1 METTIFTRRRGGTVL
16 MGALVLAITAC
27 GGGGG
32 SSGGGGTGGTGGGD
46 GGGGGGPDAGSLALA
61 SNSPVDG
68 ATQKADYPVV
78 AVFSAPVDPASVS
91 KESFAVTA
99 GVNEVDGTFSY
110 SDDGSV
116 VIFKPTAD
124 LVDGQAYTVTL
135 DGITDQS
142 GDALNAAQSWDFT
155 ANAVA
160 DYTCAVGPVP
170 ASLNL
175 NAEQDAYYSQYA
187 DANGLPVLGGNLVS
201 APALTHACETILGM
215 MSLRQDLLAEM
226 IANGTIAAV
235 TGDGEGITQI
245 PAYSDL
251 DTVAPIP
258 GDTWDN
264 RAQGGLGATKARP
277 VSSGTEEN
285 VLCTVNDPY
294 QAGGVHEDIFLHE
307 FAHSVDLM
315 ALEDL
320 DPDFRAAV
328 QAAYDDALAN
338 NLYQNTYAEET
349 VEEYW
354 AEGVQTWFNTNLESD
369 PPNGLHNSI
378 DTRAELESYD
388 PALHGLISRIFPTD
402 YDGGCPA
409 GAP

>member
-1 METTIFTRRRGGTVL
+1 M
-16 MGALVLAITAC
+16 
-27 GGGGG
+27 
-32 SSGGGGTGGTGGGD
+32 
-46 GGGGGGPDAGSLALA
+46 
-61 SNSPVDG
+61 
-68 ATQKADYPVV
+68 
-78 AVFSAPVDPASVS
+78 
-91 KESFAVTA
+91 TA
-99 GVNEVDGTFSY
+99 GVNEVDGTFRY

-116 VIFKPTAD
+116 VIFKPNAD

-201 APALTHACETILGM
+201 AAALTHACETILGM

-251 DTVAPIP
+251 DTVFPIT

-264 RAQGGLGATKARP
+264 RARGGLGATKARP

-285 VLCTVNDPY
+285 VLCYANDPY

-320 DPDFRAAV
+320 DPDFLDEV

-338 NLYQNTYAEET
+338 NLFENTYADDT

-369 PPNGLHNSI
+369 PPNGLHNSVN
-378 DTRAELESYD
+378 TRAELESYD

>member
-201 APALTHACETILGM
+201 AAALTHACETILGM

>member
-1 METTIFTRRRGGTVL
+1 MQTTIFTRRRGGTVL

>member
-1 METTIFTRRRGGTVL
+1 METTIFARRRGGTVL

-27 GGGGG
+27 GGGGS
-32 SSGGGGTGGTGGGD
+32 SSGGGSTGGD
-46 GGGGGGPDAGSLALA
+46 GGSGGDDGAGSLALE
-61 SNSPVDG
+61 SNSPGDG

-78 AVFSAPVDPASVS
+78 AVFSAPVDPASVNI
-91 KESFAVTA
+91 ENFAVTA

-116 VIFKPTAD
+116 VIFTPNAD

-135 DGITDQS
+135 NGITDPS
-142 GDALNAAQSWDFT
+142 GDALNAAQTWGFT

-187 DANGLPVLGGNLVS
+187 DANGLPVLGGDLVS
-201 APALTHACETILGM
+201 AAALTHACETILGM
-215 MSLRQDLLAEM
+215 MSLRQDLLAQM
-226 IANGTIAAV
+226 IANNTVAAV
-235 TGDGEGITQI
+235 TADGEGITQI

-251 DTVAPIP
+251 DTVFPIP
-258 GDTWDN
+258 GDTWDD
-264 RAQGGLGATKARP
+264 RARGGLGATKARP

-285 VLCTVNDPY
+285 VLCTANDPY
-294 QAGGVHEDIFLHE
+294 QDGGVHEDIFLHE

-320 DPDFRAAV
+320 DPDFLDEV

-338 NLYQNTYAEET
+338 NLFDNTYADDN

-354 AEGVQTWFNTNLESD
+354 AEGVQTWFNANLESD
-369 PPNGLHNSI
+369 PPNGLHNSVN
-378 DTRAELESYD
+378 TRAELETYD
-388 PALHGLISRIFPTD
+388 PALHSLISRIFPTD
-402 YDGGCPA
+402 YDGGCP
-409 GAP
+409 

>member
-1 METTIFTRRRGGTVL
+1 MQTTIFTRRRGGTVL

-78 AVFSAPVDPASVS
+78 AVFSAPVDPASVDRQ
-91 KESFAVTA
+91 SFAVTA

-170 ASLNL
+170 AILNL

-201 APALTHACETILGM
+201 AAALTHACETILGM

-251 DTVAPIP
+251 DTVFPIT

-264 RAQGGLGATKARP
+264 RARGGLGATKARP

-285 VLCTVNDPY
+285 VLCYGNDPY
-294 QAGGVHEDIFLHE
+294 Q
-307 FAHSVDLM
+307 
-315 ALEDL
+315 
-320 DPDFRAAV
+320 
-328 QAAYDDALAN
+328 
-338 NLYQNTYAEET
+338 
-349 VEEYW
+349 
-354 AEGVQTWFNTNLESD
+354 
-369 PPNGLHNSI
+369 
-378 DTRAELESYD
+378 
-388 PALHGLISRIFPTD
+388 
-402 YDGGCPA
+402 DGGHLPA
-409 GAP
+409 

>member
-1 METTIFTRRRGGTVL
+1 MKRSQEVKNKSAKLIFERMASTNNDTLTSYLSLL
-16 MGALVLAITAC
+16 MT
-27 GGGGG
+27 
-32 SSGGGGTGGTGGGD
+32 SG
-46 GGGGGGPDAGSLALA
+46 L
-61 SNSPVDG
+61 
-68 ATQKADYPVV
+68 
-78 AVFSAPVDPASVS
+78 
-91 KESFAVTA
+91 
-99 GVNEVDGTFSY
+99 
-110 SDDGSV
+110 
-116 VIFKPTAD
+116 
-124 LVDGQAYTVTL
+124 
-135 DGITDQS
+135 
-142 GDALNAAQSWDFT
+142 
-155 ANAVA
+155 
-160 DYTCAVGPVP
+160 
-170 ASLNL
+170 
-175 NAEQDAYYSQYA
+175 
-187 DANGLPVLGGNLVS
+187 
-201 APALTHACETILGM
+201 
-215 MSLRQDLLAEM
+215 
-226 IANGTIAAV
+226 
-235 TGDGEGITQI
+235 
-245 PAYSDL
+245 
-251 DTVAPIP
+251 
-258 GDTWDN
+258 DTWDN

-349 VEEYW
+349 AEEYW

>member
-32 SSGGGGTGGTGGGD
+32 SSGGGGTGGTGGGG

>member
-235 TGDGEGITQI
+235 TGDG
-245 PAYSDL
+245 
-251 DTVAPIP
+251 
-258 GDTWDN
+258 
-264 RAQGGLGATKARP
+264 
-277 VSSGTEEN
+277 
-285 VLCTVNDPY
+285 
-294 QAGGVHEDIFLHE
+294 
-307 FAHSVDLM
+307 
-315 ALEDL
+315 
-320 DPDFRAAV
+320 
-328 QAAYDDALAN
+328 
-338 NLYQNTYAEET
+338 
-349 VEEYW
+349 
-354 AEGVQTWFNTNLESD
+354 
-369 PPNGLHNSI
+369 
-378 DTRAELESYD
+378 
-388 PALHGLISRIFPTD
+388 
-402 YDGGCPA
+402 
-409 GAP
+409 

>member
-27 GGGGG
+27 GGGGS
-32 SSGGGGTGGTGGGD
+32 SSGGGGGSGGS
-46 GGGGGGPDAGSLALA
+46 GGGGGPAGGGLTLET
-61 SNSPVDG
+61 NNPTHG
-68 ATQKADYPVV
+68 ATQKADYPVT
-78 AVFSAPVDPASVS
+78 AVFSAPVDPASVDMQ
-91 KESFAVTA
+91 SFAVTA
-99 GVNEVDGTFSY
+99 GVNEVNGSFRY

-116 VIFKPTAD
+116 VIFTPDAN
-124 LVDGQAYTVTL
+124 LVDGQDYSVTL
-135 DGITDQS
+135 DGIASQS
-142 GDALNAAQSWDFT
+142 GGTLDGVWTWTFT

-160 DYTCAVGPVP
+160 NYDCAVGPVP

-175 NAEQDAYYSQYA
+175 NAEQDAYYSQHA
-187 DANGLPVLGGNLVS
+187 DANGLPVLGGDLVS

-251 DTVAPIP
+251 DAVFPIP

-264 RAQGGLGATKARP
+264 RARGGLGATKARP

-285 VLCTVNDPY
+285 VLCYANDPY
-294 QAGGVHEDIFLHE
+294 QAPPGVHEDIFLHE

-320 DPDFRAAV
+320 DPDFRDAV
-328 QAAYDDALAN
+328 QAAYDNALAN
-338 NLYQNTYAEET
+338 SLYQNTYADDT

-354 AEGVQTWFNTNLESD
+354 AEGVQNWFNANLESD

-378 DTRAELESYD
+378 NTRAELATYD

-402 YDGGCPA
+402 YDGGCPP

>member
-27 GGGGG
+27 GGGGS
-32 SSGGGGTGGTGGGD
+32 SSGGGGGSGGS
-46 GGGGGGPDAGSLALA
+46 GGGGGPAGGGLTLET
-61 SNSPVDG
+61 NSPTHG
-68 ATQKADYPVV
+68 ATQKADYPVT
-78 AVFSAPVDPASVS
+78 AVFSAPVDPASVDMQ
-91 KESFAVTA
+91 SFAVTA
-99 GVNEVDGTFSY
+99 GVNEVNGSFRY

-116 VIFKPTAD
+116 VIFTPDAN
-124 LVDGQAYTVTL
+124 LVDGQDYKVSL
-135 DGITDQS
+135 DGITSQS
-142 GDALNAAQSWDFT
+142 GGTLDGVWTWTFT

-160 DYTCAVGPVP
+160 NYDCAVGPVP

-187 DANGLPVLGGNLVS
+187 DANGLPVLGGDLVS

-251 DTVAPIP
+251 DAVFPIP

-264 RAQGGLGATKARP
+264 RARGGLGATKARP

-285 VLCTVNDPY
+285 VLCYNNDPY
-294 QAGGVHEDIFLHE
+294 QAPLGVHEDIFLHE

-320 DPDFRAAV
+320 DPDFRDAV
-328 QAAYDDALAN
+328 QAAYDDAVAN
-338 NLYQNTYAEET
+338 NLFENTYADDN

-354 AEGVQTWFNTNLESD
+354 AEGVQTWFNANLESD
-369 PPNGLHNSI
+369 PPNGLHNSVN
-378 DTRAELESYD
+378 TRAELESYD
-388 PALHGLISRIFPTD
+388 PALHSLISRIFPTD

>member
-1 METTIFTRRRGGTVL
+1 MRTTTLRQRGGGTVL
-16 MGALVLAITAC
+16 MGALVLAVTAC
-27 GGGGG
+27 GGGSS
-32 SSGGGGTGGTGGGD
+32 SSGGATGGS
-46 GGGGGGPDAGSLALA
+46 GGGGGGPATGGLTLET
-61 SNSPVDG
+61 NSPGNGD
-68 ATQKADYPVV
+68 TQKADYPVT
-78 AVFSAPVDPASVS
+78 AVFSAPVDPASVDRQ
-91 KESFAVTA
+91 SFAVTA
-99 GVNEVDGTFSY
+99 GVNEVSGSFRY

-116 VIFKPTAD
+116 VVFTPDAD
-124 LVDGQAYTVTL
+124 LVDGQDYKVTL
-135 DGITDQS
+135 DGLTSQS
-142 GDALNAAQSWDFT
+142 GAPLDGVWTWTFT

-160 DYTCAVGPVP
+160 NYDCAVGPVP

-201 APALTHACETILGM
+201 AAALTHACETILGM

-251 DTVAPIP
+251 DTVFPIT

-264 RAQGGLGATKARP
+264 RARGGLGATKARP

-285 VLCTVNDPY
+285 VLCYVNDPY

-320 DPDFRAAV
+320 DPDFLDEL
-328 QAAYDDALAN
+328 QAAYDDAVAN
-338 NLYQNTYAEET
+338 NLFENTYADDN

-354 AEGVQTWFNTNLESD
+354 AEGVQTWFNANLESD
-369 PPNGLHNSI
+369 PPNGLHNSVN
-378 DTRAELESYD
+378 TRAELESYD

-402 YDGGCPA
+402 YDGGCPP

>member
-1 METTIFTRRRGGTVL
+1 METTIFTRRRGGNVL
-16 MGALVLAITAC
+16 MGALVLAVTAC

-46 GGGGGGPDAGSLALA
+46 GGGPDAGGLALA

-78 AVFSAPVDPASVS
+78 AVFSAPVDPASVDRD
-91 KESFAVTA
+91 SFMVTA
-99 GVNEVDGTFSY
+99 GVNEVDGTFRY

-116 VIFKPTAD
+116 VIFKPNAD

-142 GDALNAAQSWDFT
+142 GDALDAAQSWDFT

-201 APALTHACETILGM
+201 AAALTHACETILGM

-251 DTVAPIP
+251 DTVFPIT

-264 RAQGGLGATKARP
+264 RARGGLGATKARP

-285 VLCTVNDPY
+285 VLCYANDPY

-320 DPDFRAAV
+320 DPDFLDAL
-328 QAAYDDALAN
+328 QAAYDDAVAN
-338 NLYQNTYAEET
+338 NLFENTYADDN

-354 AEGVQTWFNTNLESD
+354 AEGVQTWFNANLESD

>member
-1 METTIFTRRRGGTVL
+1 MRTTMFMQRGAGTVL
-16 MGALVLAITAC
+16 MGALVVAVAAC
-27 GGGGG
+27 GGGGN
-32 SSGGGGTGGTGGGD
+32 SSGGGSTGGTGGGS
-46 GGGGGGPDAGSLALA
+46 GGGGGGTPGSLTLA
-61 SNSPVDG
+61 SNSPGDG
-68 ATQKADYPVV
+68 ATQKADYPVA
-78 AVFSAPVDPASVS
+78 AVFSAPVDPASVDMQ
-91 KESFAVTA
+91 SFAVTA

-116 VIFKPTAD
+116 VIFTPNAA
-124 LVDGQAYTVTL
+124 LVDGQDYTVTL
-135 DGITDQS
+135 NGITDQS
-142 GDALNAAQSWDFT
+142 GDALNAEQTWTFT

-160 DYTCAVGPVP
+160 NYDCAVGAVP

-201 APALTHACETILGM
+201 AAALTHACETILGM

-251 DTVAPIP
+251 DTVFPIT

-264 RAQGGLGATKARP
+264 RARGGLGATKARP

-285 VLCTVNDPY
+285 VLCYGNDPY
-294 QAGGVHEDIFLHE
+294 QDGGVHEDIFLHE

-320 DPDFRAAV
+320 DPDFLDEV

-338 NLYQNTYAEET
+338 NLFENTYADDN

-369 PPNGLHNSI
+369 PPNGLHNSVN
-378 DTRAELESYD
+378 TRAELESYD

>member
-1 METTIFTRRRGGTVL
+1 METTIFTRQRGGTVL

-27 GGGGG
+27 GGGGSS
-32 SSGGGGTGGTGGGD
+32 SSGGSA
-46 GGGGGGPDAGSLALA
+46 GGGGSPPAGGLALE
-61 SNSPVDG
+61 SNSPGDG

-78 AVFSAPVDPASVS
+78 AVFSAPVDPASVDMQ
-91 KESFAVTA
+91 SFAVTA

-116 VIFKPTAD
+116 VIFTPDAD

-135 DGITDQS
+135 NGITDPS
-142 GDALNAAQSWDFT
+142 GDALNAEQTWGFT

-160 DYTCAVGPVP
+160 NYDCAVGPVP

-175 NAEQDAYYSQYA
+175 NPDQDAYYSQYA
-187 DANGLPVLGGNLVS
+187 DANGLPVLGGDLVS

-215 MSLRQDLLAEM
+215 MSLRQDLLEQM
-226 IANGTIAAV
+226 IANGTLAAV

-251 DTVAPIP
+251 DAVFPIS

-264 RAQGGLGATKARP
+264 RARGGLGATKARP

-285 VLCTVNDPY
+285 VLCYANDPY
-294 QAGGVHEDIFLHE
+294 QAPLGVHEDIFLHE

-320 DPDFRAAV
+320 NPGFRAAV

-338 NLYQNTYAEET
+338 NLYQNTYADDT

-354 AEGVQTWFNTNLESD
+354 AEGVQNWFNANLESD
-369 PPNGLHNSI
+369 PPNGLHNSVN
-378 DTRAELESYD
+378 TRAELESYD
-388 PALHGLISRIFPTD
+388 PALHSLISRIFPTD

>member
-46 GGGGGGPDAGSLALA
+46 GGGPDAGGLALA

-78 AVFSAPVDPASVS
+78 AVFSAPVDPASVDRD
-91 KESFAVTA
+91 SFMVTA

-116 VIFKPTAD
+116 VIFKPNAD

-160 DYTCAVGPVP
+160 DYTCAVGLVP
-170 ASLNL
+170 ASLDL

-201 APALTHACETILGM
+201 AAALTHACETILGM

-251 DTVAPIP
+251 DTVFPIT

-264 RAQGGLGATKARP
+264 RARGGLGATKARP

-285 VLCTVNDPY
+285 VLCYGNDPY
-294 QAGGVHEDIFLHE
+294 QDGGVHEDIFLHE

-320 DPDFRAAV
+320 NPDFRDAV
-328 QAAYDDALAN
+328 QAAYDDAVAN
-338 NLYQNTYAEET
+338 NLFENTYADDN

-354 AEGVQTWFNTNLESD
+354 AEGVQTWFNANLESD
-369 PPNGLHNSI
+369 PPNGLHNSVN
-378 DTRAELESYD
+378 TRAELESYD

-402 YDGGCPA
+402 YDGGCP
-409 GAP
+409 

>member
-46 GGGGGGPDAGSLALA
+46 GGGPDAGGLALA

-116 VIFKPTAD
+116 VIFEPNAD

-142 GDALNAAQSWDFT
+142 GDALDAAQSWDFT

-201 APALTHACETILGM
+201 AAALTHACETILGM

-354 AEGVQTWFNTNLESD
+354 AEGVQTWFNANLESD
-369 PPNGLHNSI
+369 PPNGLHNSVN
-378 DTRAELESYD
+378 TRAELESYD

>member
-1 METTIFTRRRGGTVL
+1 MRTTIFARRCAGSVL
-16 MGALVLAITAC
+16 MGALVLAIAAC
-27 GGGGG
+27 GGGGS
-32 SSGGGGTGGTGGGD
+32 SSGGAAGGS
-46 GGGGGGPDAGSLALA
+46 GGGPAAGGLTLET
-61 SNSPVDG
+61 NSPSNN
-68 ATQKADYPVV
+68 AIQKADYPVT
-78 AVFSAPVDPASVS
+78 AVFSAPVDRSSVDS
-91 KESFAVTA
+91 QSFAVTA
-99 GVNEVDGTFSY
+99 GVNEVNGSFRY

-116 VIFKPTAD
+116 VIFTPDAN
-124 LVDGQAYTVTL
+124 LVDGQDYDVTL
-135 DGITDQS
+135 DGITSQS
-142 GDALNAAQSWDFT
+142 GETLDGVWTWTFT

-160 DYTCAVGPVP
+160 NYDCAVGPVP
-170 ASLNL
+170 PTLSLRL
-175 NAEQDAYYSQYA
+175 NADQNAYYSQHA
-187 DANGLPVLGGNLVS
+187 DANGLPVLGGDLVS
-201 APALTHACETILGM
+201 PAALTHACETVLGM

-251 DTVAPIP
+251 DTVFPIP
-258 GDTWDN
+258 GSSWDA
-264 RAQGGLGATKARP
+264 RARGGLGATKARP

-285 VLCTVNDPY
+285 VLCYANDPY

-315 ALEDL
+315 ALEDM
-320 DPDFRAAV
+320 DPDFRVEV

-338 NLYQNTYAEET
+338 NLYQNTYADDT

-354 AEGVQTWFNTNLESD
+354 AEGVQNWFNANLESD
-369 PPNGLHNSI
+369 PPNGLHNSVN
-378 DTRAELESYD
+378 TRAELETYD

-402 YDGGCPA
+402 YDGGCPP

>member
-46 GGGGGGPDAGSLALA
+46 GGGGGGPDDGSLALA

-142 GDALNAAQSWDFT
+142 GDALNAVQSWDFT

-160 DYTCAVGPVP
+160 NYDCAVGAVP

-201 APALTHACETILGM
+201 AAALTHACETILGM

>member
-409 GAP
+409 G

>member
-1 METTIFTRRRGGTVL
+1 METTIFTRRRTVL
-16 MGALVLAITAC
+16 MGALVLAVTAC
-27 GGGGG
+27 GGGGS

-46 GGGGGGPDAGSLALA
+46 GGGPDAGGLALA

-78 AVFSAPVDPASVS
+78 AVFSAPVDPASVDRD
-91 KESFAVTA
+91 SFLVTV

-116 VIFKPTAD
+116 VIFKPNAD

-175 NAEQDAYYSQYA
+175 NAEQDAYYTQYA

-201 APALTHACETILGM
+201 AAALTHACETILGM

-251 DTVAPIP
+251 DTVFPIT

-264 RAQGGLGATKARP
+264 RARGGLGATKARP

-285 VLCTVNDPY
+285 VLCYANDPY
-294 QAGGVHEDIFLHE
+294 QDGGVHEDIFLHE

-320 DPDFRAAV
+320 DQDFLDEL
-328 QAAYDDALAN
+328 QAAYDDAVAN
-338 NLYQNTYAEET
+338 NLFENTYADDN

-354 AEGVQTWFNTNLESD
+354 AEGVQTWFNANLESD
-369 PPNGLHNSI
+369 PPNGLHNSVN
-378 DTRAELESYD
+378 TRAELESYD

-402 YDGGCPA
+402 YDGGCP
-409 GAP
+409 

>member
-27 GGGGG
+27 GGGGS
-32 SSGGGGTGGTGGGD
+32 SSGGGGGSGGS
-46 GGGGGGPDAGSLALA
+46 GGGGGPAGGGLTLET
-61 SNSPVDG
+61 NSPTNG
-68 ATQKADYPVV
+68 ATQKADYPVT
-78 AVFSAPVDPASVS
+78 AVFSAPVDPASVDMQ
-91 KESFAVTA
+91 SFAVTA
-99 GVNEVDGTFSY
+99 GVNEVNGSFRY

-116 VIFKPTAD
+116 VIFTPDAN
-124 LVDGQAYTVTL
+124 LVDGQDYSVTL
-135 DGITDQS
+135 DGIASQS
-142 GDALNAAQSWDFT
+142 GGTLDGVWTWTFT

-160 DYTCAVGPVP
+160 NYDCAVGPVP

-175 NAEQDAYYSQYA
+175 NAEQDAYYSQHA
-187 DANGLPVLGGNLVS
+187 DANGLPVLGGDLVS

-251 DTVAPIP
+251 DAVFPIP

-264 RAQGGLGATKARP
+264 RARGGLGATKARP

-285 VLCTVNDPY
+285 VLCYNNDPY
-294 QAGGVHEDIFLHE
+294 QAPLGVHEDIFLHE

-320 DPDFRAAV
+320 DPDFRDAV
-328 QAAYDDALAN
+328 QAAYDDAVAN
-338 NLYQNTYAEET
+338 NLFENTYADDN

-354 AEGVQTWFNTNLESD
+354 AEGVQTWFNANLESD
-369 PPNGLHNSI
+369 PPNGLHNSVN
-378 DTRAELESYD
+378 TRAELESYD
-388 PALHGLISRIFPTD
+388 PALHSLISRIFPTD

>member
-1 METTIFTRRRGGTVL
+1 MRTTTLRQRGGGTVL

-27 GGGGG
+27 GGGSS
-32 SSGGGGTGGTGGGD
+32 SSGGAAGGSGG
-46 GGGGGGPDAGSLALA
+46 GGGGGGPAAGSLTLET
-61 SNSPVDG
+61 NSPG
-68 ATQKADYPVV
+68 NNAIQKADYPVT
-78 AVFSAPVDPASVS
+78 AVFSAPVDPASVDMQ
-91 KESFAVTA
+91 SFAVTA
-99 GVNEVDGTFSY
+99 GVNEVNGSFSY

-116 VIFKPTAD
+116 VIFTPDAD
-124 LVDGQAYTVTL
+124 LVDGQDYDVTL
-135 DGITDQS
+135 DGLTSQS
-142 GDALNAAQSWDFT
+142 GAPLDGVWTWTFT

-160 DYTCAVGPVP
+160 NYDCAVGPVP
-170 ASLNL
+170 PTLRLRL
-175 NAEQDAYYSQYA
+175 NADQNAYYSQRA
-187 DANGLPVLGGNLVS
+187 DANGLPVLGGDQVS

-215 MSLRQDLLAEM
+215 MSLRQDLLEEM

-251 DTVAPIP
+251 DTVFPIT
-258 GDTWDN
+258 GSSWDE
-264 RAQGGLGATKARP
+264 RARGGLGATKARP

-285 VLCTVNDPY
+285 VLCYANDPY

-315 ALEDL
+315 ALEDR
-320 DPDFRAAV
+320 DPAFRDEV
-328 QAAYDDALAN
+328 RAAYDDAIAN
-338 NLYQNTYAEET
+338 NLYTNTYAADN

-354 AEGVQTWFNTNLESD
+354 AEGVQTWFNANLESD
-369 PPNGLHNSI
+369 PPNGLHNSVN
-378 DTRAELESYD
+378 TRAELESYD

-402 YDGGCPA
+402 YDGGCPP

>member
-1 METTIFTRRRGGTVL
+1 MT
-16 MGALVLAITAC
+16 
-27 GGGGG
+27 
-32 SSGGGGTGGTGGGD
+32 
-46 GGGGGGPDAGSLALA
+46 
-61 SNSPVDG
+61 
-68 ATQKADYPVV
+68 
-78 AVFSAPVDPASVS
+78 AVFSAPVDRSSVDS
-91 KESFAVTA
+91 QSFAVTA
-99 GVNEVDGTFSY
+99 GVNEVNGSFRY

-116 VIFKPTAD
+116 VIFTPDAN
-124 LVDGQAYTVTL
+124 LVDGQDYDVTL
-135 DGITDQS
+135 DGITSQS
-142 GDALNAAQSWDFT
+142 GETLDGVWTWTFT

-160 DYTCAVGPVP
+160 NYDCAVGPVP
-170 ASLNL
+170 PTLSLRL
-175 NAEQDAYYSQYA
+175 NADQNAYYSQHA
-187 DANGLPVLGGNLVS
+187 DANGLPVLGGDLVS
-201 APALTHACETILGM
+201 PAALTHACETVLGM

-251 DTVAPIP
+251 DTVFPIP
-258 GDTWDN
+258 GSSWDA
-264 RAQGGLGATKARP
+264 RARGGLGATKARP

-285 VLCTVNDPY
+285 VLCYANDPY

-315 ALEDL
+315 ALEDM
-320 DPDFRAAV
+320 DPDFRVEV

-338 NLYQNTYAEET
+338 NLYQNTYADDT

-354 AEGVQTWFNTNLESD
+354 AEGVQNWFNANLESD
-369 PPNGLHNSI
+369 PPNGLHNSVN
-378 DTRAELESYD
+378 TRAELETYD

-402 YDGGCPA
+402 YDGGCPP

>member
-32 SSGGGGTGGTGGGD
+32 SSAGGGTGGGD
-46 GGGGGGPDAGSLALA
+46 GGGGGGPGAGGLALE

-68 ATQKADYPVV
+68 AAQKADYPVV
-78 AVFSAPVDPASVS
+78 AVFSAPVDPASVDRQ
-91 KESFAVTA
+91 SFAVTA

-116 VIFKPTAD
+116 VIFTPDTD
-124 LVDGQAYTVTL
+124 LVDGQSYTVTL
-135 DGITDQS
+135 NGITDPA
-142 GDALNAAQSWDFT
+142 GDALNAEQSWDFT

-170 ASLNL
+170 AGLNL

-187 DANGLPVLGGNLVS
+187 DANGLPVLGGDLVS
-201 APALTHACETILGM
+201 AAALTHACETILGM
-215 MSLRQDLLAEM
+215 MSLRQDLLERM

-251 DTVAPIP
+251 DTVFPIT

-264 RAQGGLGATKARP
+264 RARGGLGATKARP

-285 VLCTVNDPY
+285 VLCYGNDPY

-320 DPDFRAAV
+320 DPDFLDEV

-338 NLYQNTYAEET
+338 NLFENTYADDT

-369 PPNGLHNSI
+369 PPNGLHNSVN
-378 DTRAELESYD
+378 TRAELESYD

>member
-1 METTIFTRRRGGTVL
+1 MAAVVPAAPAGV
-16 MGALVLAITAC
+16 TA
-27 GGGGG
+27 
-32 SSGGGGTGGTGGGD
+32 
-46 GGGGGGPDAGSLALA
+46 AGVA

-201 APALTHACETILGM
+201 AAGLTHACETILGM

>member
-1 METTIFTRRRGGTVL
+1 MNACRRPVPS
-16 MGALVLAITAC
+16 LVKQRRE
-27 GGGGG
+27 
-32 SSGGGGTGGTGGGD
+32 SGKRHG
-46 GGGGGGPDAGSLALA
+46 
-61 SNSPVDG
+61 N
-68 ATQKADYPVV
+68 
-78 AVFSAPVDPASVS
+78 
-91 KESFAVTA
+91 
-99 GVNEVDGTFSY
+99 
-110 SDDGSV
+110 DD
-116 VIFKPTAD
+116 
-124 LVDGQAYTVTL
+124 LY
-135 DGITDQS
+135 
-142 GDALNAAQSWDFT
+142 ALNAARTWDFT
-155 ANAVA
+155 ANAVS

-187 DANGLPVLGGNLVS
+187 DANGLPVLGGDLVS

-251 DTVAPIP
+251 DAVFPIP

-264 RAQGGLGATKARP
+264 RARGGLGATKARP

-285 VLCTVNDPY
+285 VLCYNNDPY
-294 QAGGVHEDIFLHE
+294 QAPLGVHEDIFLHE

-320 DPDFRAAV
+320 DPDFRDAV
-328 QAAYDDALAN
+328 QAAYDDAVAN
-338 NLYQNTYAEET
+338 NLFENTYADDN

-354 AEGVQTWFNTNLESD
+354 AEGVQTWFNANLESD
-369 PPNGLHNSI
+369 PPNGLHNSVN
-378 DTRAELESYD
+378 TRAELASYD
-388 PALHGLISRIFPTD
+388 PTLHGLISRIFPTD
-402 YDGGCPA
+402 YDGGCPP

>member
-1 METTIFTRRRGGTVL
+1 MQTTIFTRRRGGTVL

-27 GGGGG
+27 SGGGG

>member
-116 VIFKPTAD
+116 VIFKPNAD